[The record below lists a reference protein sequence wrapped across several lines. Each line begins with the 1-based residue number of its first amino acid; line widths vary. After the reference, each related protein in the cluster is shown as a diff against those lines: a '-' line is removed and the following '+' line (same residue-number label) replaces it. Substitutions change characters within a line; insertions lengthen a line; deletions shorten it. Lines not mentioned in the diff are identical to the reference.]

1 MSTVAAL
8 LTDLVLQATRDAGY
22 GEVVLAPE
30 PAVPTADPRHGDWQS
45 NHAFRVAKAMR
56 ANPRAVAEAVRA
68 ALPAHPAIAEA
79 TVAGP
84 GFLNFSLAPAWIGE
98 AVATLGADARLTTPA
113 IGAGKT
119 LVIDY
124 SSPNIAKRMHV
135 GHLRS
140 TVIGAALDRLYRFV
154 GYRVI
159 ADNHIGDWG
168 TQFGKLI
175 VGWHAWRDE
184 EAYAAD
190 AIGEL
195 QRIYKRF
202 GALAGEDPSLEDRAR
217 AETAKLQ
224 AGDPDNLAL
233 WRQFVDVSLREFDA
247 VYRRLGVSFD
257 VIHGE
262 SFYNDALAPLVAR
275 FLDAGWAIPSEGA
288 VVVPFSEVDGAEL
301 AQAPLL
307 IRKRD
312 GASLYGTTD
321 LATIAH
327 RHATWAPDVYV
338 YVTDTRQQLHFKQV
352 FQAARRAGWDFDF
365 RHVWFGMLRFEDGS
379 IAATRGEGQ
388 SVNLV
393 DVLDEAVRRA
403 RTVVDERSAELPEA
417 ERAGIAEAVGTGAV
431 RYADLSQH
439 PQTDIVFS
447 WDKMLALQG
456 NTAPYLMYAHARLA
470 SILRRAEVAPDA
482 AWTPARVAHAAERT
496 LALTLLRTPEV
507 VVAAAQTHRPNL
519 LADHLHR
526 VASDVASFYTDCPVL
541 HADVPPDVREA
552 RLTLVRAARAVL
564 GKGLDLL
571 GLVALDRM

>member
-8 LTDLVLQATRDAGY
+8 LTDLVLDATNAAGF
-22 GEVVLAPE
+22 GHVEIAAE

-45 NHAFRVAKAMR
+45 NHAFRVAKALKQ
-56 ANPRAVAEAVRA
+56 NPRAVADAVRA
-68 ALPAHPAIAEA
+68 ALPAHPAVARAE
-79 TVAGP
+79 VAGP
-84 GFLNFSLAPAWIGE
+84 GFLNFTLNDAWIGE
-98 AVATLGADARLTTPA
+98 AVAVLGSDERLTTPRV
-113 IGAGKT
+113 GQGRT

-140 TVIGAALDRLYRFV
+140 TVIGAALDRLFRFL
-154 GYRVI
+154 GYRVV

-175 VGWHAWRDE
+175 VGWRDGRDE
-184 EAYAAD
+184 VAYALD
-190 AIGEL
+190 PIGEL

-202 GALAGEDPSLEDRAR
+202 GSLVEQDPSLEDRAR

-224 AGDPDNLAL
+224 AGDAENLAL
-233 WRQFVDVSLREFDA
+233 WRQFVEVSLKEFEA

-262 SFYNDALAPLVAR
+262 SFYNDALGPLVAR
-275 FLDAGWAIPSEGA
+275 FLDEGWAVPSEGA
-288 VVVPFSEVDGAEL
+288 VVVPFSEEDGAEL

-379 IAATRGEGQ
+379 IAATRGDGQ

-403 RTVVDERSAELPEA
+403 RAVVDERSAELGED
-417 ERAGIAEAVGTGAV
+417 ERAAIAEAVGTGAV

-470 SILRRAEVAPDA
+470 SILRRADVAADT
-482 AWTPARVAHAAERT
+482 AWTPASVGHPAERA
-496 LALTLLRTPEV
+496 LALTLLKTPEV
-507 VVAAAQTHRPNL
+507 IVAAAQTSRPNL

-526 VASDVASFYTDCPVL
+526 VASDVASFYTECPVL
-541 HADVPPDVREA
+541 HPDVADDVRRG
-552 RLTLVRAARAVL
+552 RLSLVRAARVVL
-564 GKGLDLL
+564 GRGLDLL

>member
-22 GEVVLAPE
+22 GDVELVPE

-56 ANPRAVAEAVRA
+56 ANPRAVADAVRA
-68 ALPAHPAIAEA
+68 ALPGHPAIARAE
-79 TVAGP
+79 VAGP
-84 GFLNFSLAPAWIGE
+84 GFLNFTLADDWIGQ
-98 AVATLGADARLTTPA
+98 AVATLGADPRLTTPSV
-113 IGAGKT
+113 GAGRT

-154 GYRVI
+154 GYRVV

-175 VGWHAWRDE
+175 VGWHGWRDDA
-184 EAYAAD
+184 AYALD
-190 AIGEL
+190 PIGEL

-202 GALAGEDPSLEDRAR
+202 GTLAAEEASLEDRAR

-224 AGDPDNLAL
+224 AGDADNLAL
-233 WRQFVDVSLREFDA
+233 WRQFVDVSLQEFQA

-262 SFYNDALAPLVAR
+262 SFYNDALGPLVAR
-275 FLDAGWAIPSEGA
+275 FLEQGWAVPSDGA
-288 VVVPFSEVDGAEL
+288 VVVPFSDADGAEL

-327 RHATWAPDVYV
+327 RAATWSPDVYV

-379 IAATRGEGQ
+379 IAATRGDGQ

-403 RTVVDERSAELPEA
+403 RIVVDERSGELSEA
-417 ERAGIAEAVGTGAV
+417 ERGVIAEAVGTGAV

-439 PQTDIVFS
+439 PQTDIVFA

-470 SILRRAEVAPDA
+470 SILRRADVASDA
-482 AWTPARVAHAAERT
+482 AWSAARVAHPTERT

-507 VVAAAQTHRPNL
+507 VVAAAQTSRPNL
-519 LADHLHR
+519 LADHIHR

-541 HADVPPDVREA
+541 HADVPGDVRA
-552 RLTLVRAARAVL
+552 GRLSLVRAARAVL
-564 GKGLDLL
+564 GQGMELL